1 MILPSKYVQE
11 KESLLGLGAI
21 ILRFLNKD
29 MPLSELWESSKE
41 NLDSINFERFVL
53 VLDLL
58 FVMGLIAVDGQ
69 MVKRT
74 EP

>member
-21 ILRFLNKD
+21 VLRFLNKD
-29 MPLSELWESSKE
+29 MPLSELWECSKE

-58 FVMGLIAVDGQ
+58 FVMGLVAVDGQ
-69 MVKRT
+69 LVKRT

>member
-11 KESLLGLGAI
+11 KESLLGLGAVV
-21 ILRFLNKD
+21 LRFLNED
-29 MPLSELWESSKE
+29 MPLSELWECSKE

-69 MVKRT
+69 LVKRT

>member
-11 KESLLGLGAI
+11 KESLLGLGATV
-21 ILRFLNKD
+21 LRFLNKD
-29 MPLSELWESSKE
+29 MPLSELWECTKD
-41 NLDSINFERFVL
+41 NLDFINFERFIL

-58 FVMGLIAVDGQ
+58 FVMGLVVVDGQ
-69 MVKRT
+69 LVKRV

>member
-11 KESLLGLGAI
+11 NESLLGLGAT

-29 MPLSELWESSKE
+29 MPLSELWECAKE
-41 NLDSINFERFVL
+41 SLNSINFERFVL
-53 VLDLL
+53 ALDLL
-58 FVMGLIAVDGQ
+58 FVMGLVAIDGQ
-69 MVKRT
+69 LVKRI